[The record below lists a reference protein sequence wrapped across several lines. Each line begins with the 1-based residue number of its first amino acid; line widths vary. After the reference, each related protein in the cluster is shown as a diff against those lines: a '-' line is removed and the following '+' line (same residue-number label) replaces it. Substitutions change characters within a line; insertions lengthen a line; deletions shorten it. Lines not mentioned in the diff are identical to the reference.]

1 MIRRLDQLMFHR
13 NYTTESI
20 GSHYPKAEPLGG
32 WGLRFRAVGVG
43 KALTVQIQQ
52 GVEDFAL
59 NLPGAL
65 RHAGHPQPLVD
76 GLGRHDVVPRVGV
89 NLPLGQ
95 CGADNGAD
103 PAQEGQ
109 DET

>member
-1 MIRRLDQLMFHR
+1 M
-13 NYTTESI
+13 
-20 GSHYPKAEPLGG
+20 
-32 WGLRFRAVGVG
+32 G

-59 NLPGAL
+59 DLPGAL

-76 GLGRHDVVPRVGV
+76 GLGRHDVVTSIGV

-95 CGADNGAD
+95 RRADDGAD
-103 PAQEGQ
+103 PAQKRQ
-109 DET
+109 DEAQQLQPRVGHDSLGRPRWLRGMQGDTSQ